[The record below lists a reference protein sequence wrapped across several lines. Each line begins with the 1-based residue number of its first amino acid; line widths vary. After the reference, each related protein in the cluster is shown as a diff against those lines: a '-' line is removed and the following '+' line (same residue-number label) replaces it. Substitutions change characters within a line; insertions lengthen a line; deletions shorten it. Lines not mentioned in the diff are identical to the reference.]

1 MFSISIPR
9 PSNNNLETYLTKMQ
23 WEFQKNITKELEKA
37 AAEFKSGSY
46 RVSPL
51 GSTDESNLYQ
61 DLLLKT
67 SQEYVHI
74 LKEKKY
80 DLKDK

>member
-1 MFSISIPR
+1 MLSTSIPC
-9 PSNNNLETYLTKMQ
+9 PSNNSTETYLTKMQ

-51 GSTDESNLYQ
+51 GSTDESNLFQ
-61 DLLLKT
+61 DLLLKI
-67 SQEYVHI
+67 SQEYVQI
-74 LKEKKY
+74 LKKNY
-80 DLKDK
+80 MI